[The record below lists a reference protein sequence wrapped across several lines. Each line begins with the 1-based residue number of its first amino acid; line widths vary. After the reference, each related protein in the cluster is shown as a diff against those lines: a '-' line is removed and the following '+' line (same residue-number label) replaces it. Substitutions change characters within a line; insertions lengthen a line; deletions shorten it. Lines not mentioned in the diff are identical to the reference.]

1 MSYDG
6 DTLTVLKGVTHG
18 AVDFLI
24 KPVRLAELSNMW
36 QHVVR
41 KRRQQVSDSE
51 IQVEMGVRLYGCLSD
66 DLEGDGRPGSA
77 SAAGAATCTGWSCR
91 LLFNTLMTVP
101 QYLASQ
107 GWDASHA
114 FCCSVFCRQNF
125 VLCVPILKT
134 LLQCFAPAGTGILQA
149 ASRHIPN
156 AWRKASVSYILCLC
170 VFLLPA
176 AFLVPVQWLTC
187 ARLCSAAFVWPLFL
201 LSHFV

>member
-51 IQVEMGVRLYGCLSD
+51 NQIEMGARLYGSLSD

-77 SAAGAATCTGWSCR
+77 SAAGAAACTGWSCR

-101 QYLASQ
+101 QYLRQYLRTSDSTSEPQ
-107 GWDASHA
+107 TVPQNLRQYLSTSDST
-114 FCCSVFCRQNF
+114 FSTSDSTSVPQTVPQYLRQYLSTSDSTF
-125 VLCVPILKT
+125 SIL
-134 LLQCFAPAGTGILQA
+134 G
-149 ASRHIPN
+149 
-156 AWRKASVSYILCLC
+156 Y
-170 VFLLPA
+170 
-176 AFLVPVQWLTC
+176 
-187 ARLCSAAFVWPLFL
+187 
-201 LSHFV
+201 